1 MQFLKL
7 VTATAVA
14 GALSFAAV
22 AESDKSAA
30 PVAAVDTVAEKAATP
45 SMPQSRNMPMNVGQ
59 KPIYMGQMPM
69 GAGQRPFA
77 VGEMPMNRGQ
87 HPMGAG
93 QMPMNRP
100 QKPMGTGQMP
110 MNRGQ
115 RPMMGRGQGNR
126 MGGGKMGHMN
136 PQMKQQMMAMKQAHM
151 KKMENHLANI
161 EALLRELVEMQKK
174 R

>member
-1 MQFLKL
+1 MKIVNI
-7 VTATAVA
+7 VTATALA
-14 GALSFAAV
+14 SALSFAAV

-30 PVAAVDTVAEKAATP
+30 PAASGDTVAEKAATV
-45 SMPQSRNMPMNVGQ
+45 SGPQSSNMPMNVGQ

-69 GAGQRPFA
+69 GNRHRPFA
-77 VGEMPMNRGQ
+77 VGQMPMNRGQ
-87 HPMGAG
+87 RPMGAG
-93 QMPMNRP
+93 QAPMNRT
-100 QKPMGTGQMP
+100 QRPMGTGQMP
-110 MNRGQ
+110 MNRGEM
-115 RPMMGRGQGNR
+115 PMMGRGQGNR
-126 MGGGKMGHMN
+126 MGRGKMGHMN

>member
-1 MQFLKL
+1 MKL
-7 VTATAVA
+7 VKIITVA
-14 GALSFAAV
+14 ALAGTLSFAAV
-22 AESDKSAA
+22 AETVQPAAAGNKAVEKS
-30 PVAAVDTVAEKAATP
+30 ATP
-45 SMPQSRNMPMNVGQ
+45 SGPQSGNMPMNVGQ

-77 VGEMPMNRGQ
+77 VGQMPMNRGQ
-87 HPMGAG
+87 RPMGAG
-93 QMPMNRP
+93 QMPMNRN
-100 QKPMGTGQMP
+100 QRPMGSGQMP

-115 RPMMGRGQGNR
+115 TPMMGRGQGNR
-126 MGGGKMGHMN
+126 MGRGKMGHMN
-136 PQMKQQMMAMKQAHM
+136 PQMKQQMMARKQAHM